1 MELFPA
7 IDIRGGHVVRLLR
20 GDYQQE
26 TRYEMTPLAAAR
38 EFAAQGA
45 KNLHVVDLDGAKD
58 GQPANFDAIA
68 EIAAQSGL
76 FLEVGGGVRDAAR
89 LRDYLAAGAGR
100 VILGTAAVRDP
111 ALVRRLAAEY
121 GPQLAVG
128 VDARDGR
135 VAVAGWRELTA
146 LDSVSFCEQLA
157 ADGVRTVIYTDI
169 ARDGALCGVEP
180 GLYARLQQIPGLAV
194 VASGGVSS
202 LEDIRRLAALEL
214 SGAIIG
220 RALYDGRLSLPAALA
235 AAAAAANKGEEAAK
249 C

>member
-68 EIAAQSGL
+68 EIAAQTGL

-100 VILGTAAVRDP
+100 VILGTAAASNETLTANCV
-111 ALVRRLAAEY
+111 LAEDVT
-121 GPQLAVG
+121 VG
-128 VDARDGR
+128 TANDET
-135 VAVAGWRELTA
+135 AVAYRTGHFNSNA
-146 LDSVSFCEQLA
+146 LIMDAEHTFSA
-157 ADGVRTVIYTDI
+157 ADKEALRGVGILISD
-169 ARDGALCGVEP
+169 AVE
-180 GLYARLQQIPGLAV
+180 I
-194 VASGGVSS
+194 
-202 LEDIRRLAALEL
+202 
-214 SGAIIG
+214 
-220 RALYDGRLSLPAALA
+220 
-235 AAAAAANKGEEAAK
+235 
-249 C
+249 

>member
-68 EIAAQSGL
+68 EIAAQTGL

-146 LDSVSFCEQLA
+146 
-157 ADGVRTVIYTDI
+157 DGVRTVIYTDI

-214 SGAIIG
+214 SGA
-220 RALYDGRLSLPAALA
+220 L
-235 AAAAAANKGEEAAK
+235 
-249 C
+249 